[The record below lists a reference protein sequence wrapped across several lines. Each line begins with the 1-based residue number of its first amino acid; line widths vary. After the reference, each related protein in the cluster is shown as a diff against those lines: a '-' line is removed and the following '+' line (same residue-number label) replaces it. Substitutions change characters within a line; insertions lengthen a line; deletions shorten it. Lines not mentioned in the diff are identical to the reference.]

1 MSVADG
7 SLRDMVDVALIIP
20 PDQPPEAYREVAV
33 AADAA
38 GLDELWVWEDCF
50 AESGVAAA
58 AAVLAWTQRIR
69 VGIGLMPVPLR
80 TVALEAMEVA
90 TLASLFP
97 GRLLPGFGHGV
108 LDWMGQAG
116 VRAQSPLTL
125 LREHVEA
132 LRPLLAGEEVSRDGR
147 YVRLDAV
154 RLRWP
159 PAEVPPVLV
168 GAIRER
174 TLALA
179 GELGDGVILT
189 EGADVDAARERIAAV
204 REAWDAAGRAG
215 RPAAVVFLSVPP
227 AWSSATIAA
236 RIRALADVGATSVAV
251 CLVHEA
257 GGPPIGDARLLA
269 GVERVAEARRIA
281 RG

>member
-1 MSVADG
+1 
-7 SLRDMVDVALIIP
+7 MVDVALIIP

-58 AAVLAWTQRIR
+58 AAALAWTPRIR

-90 TLASLFP
+90 TLARLFP

-147 YVRLDAV
+147 YVQLDAV
-154 RLRWP
+154 QLRWP
-159 PAEVPPVLV
+159 PAEVPPLLV

-189 EGADVDAARERIAAV
+189 EGADVDAARERIAVV
-204 REAWDAAGRAG
+204 REAWDAAGREGA
-215 RPAAVVFLSVPP
+215 PAAVVFLSVP
-227 AWSSATIAA
+227 ADSSAETIAGQ
-236 RIRALADVGATSVAV
+236 IRALADVGATSVAV
-251 CLVHEA
+251 CLVDEV
-257 GGPPIGDARLLA
+257 GGPPIGDARLLGA
-269 GVERVAEARRIA
+269 VGTVAAA
-281 RG
+281 RGLARA

>member
-1 MSVADG
+1 MVA
-7 SLRDMVDVALIIP
+7 VALIVP

-58 AAVLAWTQRIR
+58 AAILAWTPRIR

-90 TLASLFP
+90 TLARLFP

-125 LREHVEA
+125 LREHLDA
-132 LRPLLAGEEVSRDGR
+132 LRPLVAGEQVSRAGR
-147 YVRLDAV
+147 YVQLDAV
-154 RLRWP
+154 QLRWP
-159 PAEVPPVLV
+159 PEVVPPLLV

-174 TLALA
+174 SLALA

-189 EGADVDAARERIAAV
+189 EGADVDAARSRIAAV
-204 REAWDAAGRAG
+204 REARAAAGRDG
-215 RPAAVVFLSVPP
+215 EPEAVVFLSVP
-227 AWSSATIAA
+227 SSASSAAIAA
-236 RIRALADVGATSVAV
+236 QIRALAEVGATSVAV
-251 CLVHEA
+251 CLVDEV
-257 GGPPIGDARLLA
+257 GGPPIGDERLLA
-269 GVERVAEARRIA
+269 AVDRVAAAREVA